1 MGQQQ
6 ILLLI
11 LVTVIVA
18 IATILAINTMQESH
32 QNANHEAIRQ
42 KMMDATTL
50 AQAYYRKNEM
60 MGGGGG
66 SFENISLEEL
76 DIQASDENLAEF
88 SLSDAGTTSFTL
100 TAIPASGGENIVG
113 VIYSDR
119 IEFVSGE
126 ESEDSD

>member
-6 ILLLI
+6 ILLIL

-32 QNANHEAIRQ
+32 QEANYDAIRQ

-50 AQAYYRKNEM
+50 AQAYYRKNDM
-60 MGGGGG
+60 LGGGGG
-66 SFENISLEEL
+66 SFVNITLEEL
-76 DIQASDENLAEF
+76 DIEANDENLAEF
-88 SLSDAGTTSFTL
+88 SLSDAGPSSITL
-100 TAIPASGGENIVG
+100 TAVPASGGDNIIG

-119 IEFVSGE
+119 IEFVDASEVE
-126 ESEDSD
+126 E